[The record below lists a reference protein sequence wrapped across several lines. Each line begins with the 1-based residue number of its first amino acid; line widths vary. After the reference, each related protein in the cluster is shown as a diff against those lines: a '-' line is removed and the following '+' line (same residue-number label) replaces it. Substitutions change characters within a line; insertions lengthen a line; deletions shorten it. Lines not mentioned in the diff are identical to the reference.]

1 MLLYCS
7 GFEKLLLT
15 KLLEDKAQEL
25 WKLKF
30 AAWKGM
36 TKKKKEQWENGALME
51 VRLLFGILK
60 LLCLYEFLYIV
71 HVYLEMN
78 FCLMAVVPISTT

>member
-36 TKKKKEQWENGALME
+36 TKKKKRTMGKW
-51 VRLLFGILK
+51 GIDGSK
-60 LLCLYEFLYIV
+60 TSVWYSK
-71 HVYLEMN
+71 
-78 FCLMAVVPISTT
+78 VVVLV